1 MLLGFF
7 CAIRR
12 FMLHKLLQV
21 ILGGRMIR
29 IAIVEDDKRYQEQIS
44 EYLLRYQEEF
54 SIQVEI
60 AVFNDGKLIIESYRP
75 YYDMILMDIEMPMI
89 DGMTAAKKIRM
100 IDSEVIIIFITNM
113 AKYAIKGY
121 EVNALDFVLK
131 PINYFLFTIKMHNAI
146 KMIKRK
152 DGKSI
157 LLVIDNTMKKMITS
171 DIYYIEVMK
180 HDLYYHTIDGIFKQ
194 QGSLKELES
203 NLIGEPF
210 KRCNNCYLV
219 NLKYVSGI
227 AQNLVF
233 VANEPL
239 QMSRPKKKEF
249 MQAVA
254 DYIGGVK

>member
-1 MLLGFF
+1 M
-7 CAIRR
+7 
-12 FMLHKLLQV
+12 V
-21 ILGGRMIR
+21 R
-29 IAIVEDDKRYQEQIS
+29 IAIVEDDKKYQEQITQ
-44 EYLLRYQEEF
+44 YLHRYQDEF
-54 SIQVEI
+54 SVQIEI
-60 AVFNDGKLIIESYRP
+60 AVFDDGKKILENYRP
-75 YYDMILMDIEMPMI
+75 FYDIILMDIEMPGT

-131 PINYFLFTIKMHNAI
+131 PINYFLFTLKMDSAI
-146 KMIKRK
+146 KMIKRRE
-152 DGKSI
+152 GKSI
-157 LLVIDNTMKKMITS
+157 LLFLDNYMKKLSTS

-180 HDLYYHTIDGIFKQ
+180 HDLYYHTIDGVVKQ
-194 QGSLKELES
+194 QGSLKDVEKILT
-203 NLIGEPF
+203 GEPF

-227 AQNLVF
+227 VQNTVI
-233 VANEPL
+233 VAGETL

-254 DYIGGVK
+254 DYIGGIK

>member
-1 MLLGFF
+1 M
-7 CAIRR
+7 
-12 FMLHKLLQV
+12 V
-21 ILGGRMIR
+21 R
-29 IAIVEDDKRYQEQIS
+29 IAIVEDDKNYQEQITQ
-44 EYLLRYQEEF
+44 YLHRYQDEF
-54 SIQVEI
+54 SVQIEI
-60 AVFNDGKLIIESYRP
+60 AAFDDGKKILENYRP
-75 YYDMILMDIEMPMI
+75 FYDIILMDIEMPNT

-131 PINYFLFTIKMHNAI
+131 PINYFLFTLKMDNAI
-146 KMIKRK
+146 KMIKRRE
-152 DGKSI
+152 GKSI
-157 LLVIDNTMKKMITS
+157 LLFLDNTMKKVTTS

-180 HDLYYHTIDGIFKQ
+180 HDIYYHTIDGVVKQ
-194 QGSLKELES
+194 QGSLKDVEKILM
-203 NLIGEPF
+203 GEPF

-227 AQNLVF
+227 EQNTVV
-233 VANEPL
+233 VAGEIL

-254 DYIGGVK
+254 DYIGGIK